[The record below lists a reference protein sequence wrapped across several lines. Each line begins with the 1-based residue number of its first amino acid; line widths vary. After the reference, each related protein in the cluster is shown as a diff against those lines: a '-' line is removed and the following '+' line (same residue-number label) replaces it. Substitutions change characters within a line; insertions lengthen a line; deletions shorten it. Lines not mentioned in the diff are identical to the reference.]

1 MIELSQTYQ
10 SFWPIPMRNCR
21 HVALCPPIHLNPYL
35 VSLWHSVFTDSV
47 IKPNENN
54 LRYYSYQFPHD
65 IHSFA
70 IEEEE
75 LPKGGKKKIE
85 RASQYKRENSNV
97 WDWEKK
103 SDSRRS
109 SQQFLISAE
118 KWPMNNTVIS
128 DLNNRKTD
136 KEKVQS
142 EEIEKLCVNNSF
154 KNLDFE

>member
-1 MIELSQTYQ
+1 MIYIVLLLKK
-10 SFWPIPMRNCR
+10 RNCPR
-21 HVALCPPIHLNPYL
+21 
-35 VSLWHSVFTDSV
+35 
-47 IKPNENN
+47 
-54 LRYYSYQFPHD
+54 
-65 IHSFA
+65 
-70 IEEEE
+70 
-75 LPKGGKKKIE
+75 GKKKKTE